1 MRGNTAR
8 YLTDWK
14 NMAVRRFI
22 VERIRFHLKETDRLV
37 FTGWFHPAGKGA
49 CELVAYQNKK
59 AAKLTVFTKKG
70 ADVRQKYIAN
80 AYEINEELTGT
91 VTLPEQGKASGR
103 LALFCVTGE
112 KIFSVSSKE
121 LKRLKKRVE
130 YYIESVKITDKSL
143 ELTGW
148 AAGEKE
154 VALSVADKDGRDV
167 PFACT
172 RYYRRDLCGAF
183 YELDE
188 TQKPGFKI
196 SVPLSG
202 ENAKKEAVRLCL
214 RMEDGEKR
222 SVYRVNPGD
231 GTDGLTHKWFDKT
244 YKYLTRNGMRETIK
258 KIYRKIGK
266 KEAFPYEEWRKR
278 HETPPETLR
287 EQREKQLPNQIFFS
301 VVIPAYR
308 TNPEY
313 LRQMI
318 NSVRNQTWKNWELLI
333 ADGSGID
340 SPLTELL
347 KQYAKEDERIHF
359 KTLEENK
366 GIAGNTNEALSMA
379 SGEVIVLADH
389 DDLLPPEALFELAA
403 VWNKDPSVD
412 VVYTDEDKVSMDGKK
427 YFDPHFKS
435 DFNIDLL
442 CSMNYIC
449 HLFAFRKEILQKA
462 GGFRSE
468 YDGAQDYDFILR
480 CVEQAEKIFHIPK
493 ILYHWRCHIDSTA
506 ANPDSKRYA
515 FEAGRRAIEAHYQR
529 LGIPAR
535 AEHGEFYGMYRTIY
549 EWRKEPLVSVLIPN
563 KDHTDDLE
571 KCLASI
577 RKSDY
582 PNYEVIII
590 ENNSTEAA
598 TFDYYKKIASD
609 RIKVVTYRGAFNFS
623 AVNNF
628 GASHAAGDYFLL
640 LNNDTEMQETDCIR
654 ELLGYCMRDDVGA
667 VGARLY
673 YEDDTIQHAGVV
685 LGFGGI
691 AGHTFIGKS
700 GYDTGYFGRIICAQ
714 DYSAVT
720 AACMMTKRTVF
731 EEVGGLS
738 EDLRVAFNDID
749 YCMKVRETGKLI
761 VYNPYAK
768 LYHYESKS
776 RGLEDTPEKVERFNG
791 EIELFRQ
798 KWEKELSK
806 GDPYYNPNLTLS
818 DSDFSLRKA

>member
-1 MRGNTAR
+1 
-8 YLTDWK
+8 
-14 NMAVRRFI
+14 
-22 VERIRFHLKETDRLV
+22 
-37 FTGWFHPAGKGA
+37 
-49 CELVAYQNKK
+49 
-59 AAKLTVFTKKG
+59 
-70 ADVRQKYIAN
+70 
-80 AYEINEELTGT
+80 
-91 VTLPEQGKASGR
+91 
-103 LALFCVTGE
+103 
-112 KIFSVSSKE
+112 
-121 LKRLKKRVE
+121 
-130 YYIESVKITDKSL
+130 
-143 ELTGW
+143 
-148 AAGEKE
+148 
-154 VALSVADKDGRDV
+154 
-167 PFACT
+167 
-172 RYYRRDLCGAF
+172 
-183 YELDE
+183 
-188 TQKPGFKI
+188 
-196 SVPLSG
+196 
-202 ENAKKEAVRLCL
+202 
-214 RMEDGEKR
+214 
-222 SVYRVNPGD
+222 
-231 GTDGLTHKWFDKT
+231 
-244 YKYLTRNGMRETIK
+244 
-258 KIYRKIGK
+258 
-266 KEAFPYEEWRKR
+266 
-278 HETPPETLR
+278 
-287 EQREKQLPNQIFFS
+287 
-301 VVIPAYR
+301 
-308 TNPEY
+308 
-313 LRQMI
+313 
-318 NSVRNQTWKNWELLI
+318 
-333 ADGSGID
+333 
-340 SPLTELL
+340 
-347 KQYAKEDERIHF
+347 
-359 KTLEENK
+359 
-366 GIAGNTNEALSMA
+366 MA

-515 FEAGRRAIEAHYQR
+515 FEAGRRAIEANYQS

-598 TFDYYKKIASD
+598 TFDYYKRIASD
-609 RIKVVTYRGAFNFS
+609 RIKFVTYRGAFNFS

-749 YCMKVRETGKLI
+749 YCMKVRKTGKLI